1 MAKEDEGYLLDG
13 SGNRVLSGS
22 GEAVRTGS
30 YDDDKVTQNRRKA
43 AEDKLAEDVQKKLK
57 EDKAKAKAK
66 DDADFDAEEARSKT
80 ARAVAGA
87 ATKAAPAEAAPTTK
101 ATPTKKAP
109 IVTKEELAKSGL
121 SLRDYMN
128 KQQGKTRRGGKAPDA
143 AKPAAKPSELTDKP
157 SAPAAKS
164 SEPPVSNSYR
174 LEGAGRPKPA
184 AKSSEPATSAGKS
197 MFQRIAEKETIADKI
212 RRRGEESLKGS
223 GMKAGGSVKKAKG
236 SSINGIAQRGLT
248 NCKQR

>member
-43 AEDKLAEDVQKKLK
+43 AEDKLAEDVQEKLR
-57 EDKAKAKAK
+57 A
-66 DDADFDAEEARSKT
+66 DAAAEKKT
-80 ARAVAGA
+80 A
-87 ATKAAPAEAAPTTK
+87 EN
-101 ATPTKKAP
+101 KAP
-109 IVTKEELAKSGL
+109 EKKSTLSNDGDVDESDRRKEVAASGPQRPRPARPGQ
-121 SLRDYMN
+121 SSSGR
-128 KQQGKTRRGGKAPDA
+128 KPTA
-143 AKPAAKPSELTDKP
+143 AKPTAKPSELTDKP

-164 SEPPVSNSYR
+164 SEPATTTSKPA
-174 LEGAGRPKPA
+174 GASGLLDPQQKAQQKAQPSKPA
-184 AKSSEPATSAGKS
+184 ASNKKPPPFEMPISKFFKA
-197 MFQRIAEKETIADKI
+197 I
-212 RRRGEESLKGS
+212 RKRGEESLKGS

>member
-66 DDADFDAEEARSKT
+66 DDADFAAEEARGKT
-80 ARAVAGA
+80 ARAQAGQA
-87 ATKAAPAEAAPTTK
+87 SAPSRMPTRPSQSSSGRK
-101 ATPTKKAP
+101 PAV
-109 IVTKEELAKSGL
+109 VTKEQLEKSGFTN
-121 SLRDYMN
+121 LRDYMN
-128 KQQGKTRRGGKAPDA
+128 DKAKLKRRDGKAPDA

-164 SEPPVSNSYR
+164 SEPVTTTS
-174 LEGAGRPKPA
+174 KPA
-184 AKSSEPATSAGKS
+184 AKTPEPTTKPPSGRGTVRNSESSGSFFGDV
-197 MFQRIAEKETIADKI
+197 FRGI
-212 RRRGEESLKGS
+212 RKRGEDDLKS
-223 GMKAGGSVKKAKG
+223 RGMKAGGSVKMAKG
-236 SSINGIAQRGLT
+236 KSINGIAKRGLT

>member
-30 YDDDKVTQNRRKA
+30 YDDEKVTQNRMKA

-164 SEPPVSNSYR
+164 SAPAVSNSYR
-174 LEGAGRPKPA
+174 LEGAGKPK
-184 AKSSEPATSAGKS
+184 PATSAGKS
-197 MFQRIAEKETIADKI
+197 IFQRIAEKETVADKI
-212 RRRGEESLKGS
+212 RRRGEDDLEGR
-223 GMKAGGSVKKAKG
+223 GMKAGGSVKMAKG
-236 SSINGIAQRGLT
+236 KSINGIAKRGLT

>member
-43 AEDKLAEDVQKKLK
+43 AEDKLAEDVQEKLR
-57 EDKAKAKAK
+57 A
-66 DDADFDAEEARSKT
+66 DAAAEKKT
-80 ARAVAGA
+80 AEKK
-87 ATKAAPAEAAPTTK
+87 TAEN
-101 ATPTKKAP
+101 KAP
-109 IVTKEELAKSGL
+109 EKKSTLSNDGDVDESDRRKEVAASGPQRPRPARPGQ
-121 SLRDYMN
+121 SSSGR
-128 KQQGKTRRGGKAPDA
+128 KPTA

-236 SSINGIAQRGLT
+236 GSINGIAKRGLT
-248 NCKQR
+248 KCKMR